1 MDREKRIQFIKDHG
15 YKNVSVFADAV
26 NEHPSNVHKIL
37 KGQQIPKIQK
47 LFVYAAALDVDISK
61 VLEMFYPEEM
71 RQYKEARKQRRTH
84 GDNH

>member
-47 LFVYAAALDVDISK
+47 LFVYAEGEHKQQAQQ
-61 VLEMFYPEEM
+61 P
-71 RQYKEARKQRRTH
+71 KELK
-84 GDNH
+84 